1 MSVASLLLLAD
12 ARFPDGTHAH
22 SYGLEAAVTD
32 GRITGTADLRAYVQA
47 RLWTGGRTEAAA
59 ASLAARGLEPLE
71 RIDAELVLRTP
82 GATARATSRA
92 LGRSLVR
99 TASRLWPDQPI
110 DRIGGH
116 PPMQPI
122 ALGAVASRAG
132 CTPAEAA
139 LCVTHGLAGGMAT
152 AALRLLGLDPFAV
165 TSVLASLRDDVAD
178 VAESVTAITTAA
190 DLPELSTPFAE
201 LDPELQR
208 TQEVR
213 LFGS

>member
-1 MSVASLLLLAD
+1 MTAAALLLLAD

-32 GRITGTADLRAYVQA
+32 GRITGASSLQAYLQA
-47 RLWTGGRTEAAA
+47 RLWTNGRTDAAA
-59 ASLAARGLEPLE
+59 ASLATRGLEPLAT
-71 RIDAELVLRTP
+71 IDAELTLRTP

-99 TASRLWPDQPI
+99 TATRLWPDEPIERIDGRPPLQPV
-110 DRIGGH
+110 
-116 PPMQPI
+116 
-122 ALGAVASRAG
+122 ALGAIARRSG

-152 AALRLLGLDPFAV
+152 AALRLLGLDPFSVA
-165 TSVLASLRDDVAD
+165 SVLTALRDDVA
-178 VAESVTAITTAA
+178 ATADSIATITRAA
-190 DLPELSTPFAE
+190 DLPEASTPFAE

-208 TQEVR
+208 AQEVR